1 MQDEPEA
8 SLAMPTGRPERL
20 CRCGRPSPAI
30 GIVFTLEPKGDDVSS
45 YAGSVERV
53 LRSRLLEPKAIG
65 TLGILL
71 GVLAFWLTIPPVT
84 SRSLTWS
91 LVAGILAVLCGI
103 AAASRDAKRV
113 GFGAIATG
121 VIGVLLAELATRSS
135 VGNLD
140 QVFTASLIASMLV
153 FATPLTFAAIGGMF
167 SERSGVV
174 NIGLEGM
181 MLMGAFWGIWGADKT
196 GSWAFGVLIAM
207 ASGGLLALV
216 HAVFAIHLRADQIV
230 GGTAVNFL
238 ALGITGYFFVQ
249 LYHGENVPTGIS
261 QIPTINLAKSSSH
274 SFFANSIGHL
284 NLMIWLAILLVPLS
298 YVVMF
303 KTPIGLRIRACG
315 EHPRAADTVGI
326 SVYLVRYS
334 SVVLSGILAAMG
346 GAYLTVGYLNTYNE
360 NVTAG
365 RGFIALAAV
374 IFGNWRPF
382 GAFGAALLF
391 GFSTALAF
399 RLPAYS
405 ANAATLFQA
414 LPYVLT
420 LIAVAGVIG
429 RSIPPAAV
437 GRPYR
442 KQ

>member
-1 MQDEPEA
+1 M
-8 SLAMPTGRPERL
+8 SGYV
-20 CRCGRPSPAI
+20 GS
-30 GIVFTLEPKGDDVSS
+30 GD
-45 YAGSVERV
+45 RIM
-53 LRSRLLEPKAIG
+53 RSRFLDAKAV
-65 TLGILL
+65 GIAGIAL
-71 GVLAFWLTIPPVT
+71 GVLAFLLAIPP
-84 SRSLTWS
+84 
-91 LVAGILAVLCGI
+91 ILARSPLWPVVVGIFAILFGI
-103 AAASRDAKRV
+103 AAAARGGRRV
-113 GFGAIATG
+113 GGGAIAAG
-121 VIGVLLAELATRSS
+121 IVGMALAVLATRSS
-135 VGNLD
+135 TGNLD

-153 FATPLTFAAIGGMF
+153 FATPLTFGAVGGMF

-196 GSWAFGVLIAM
+196 GSWVWGVAIAM
-207 ASGGLLALV
+207 AAGGFLALI
-216 HAVFAIHLRADQIV
+216 HAYFAIHLRADQIV
-230 GGTAVNFL
+230 GGVAVNFL

-249 LYHGENVPTGIS
+249 LYHGQNVPTGVS
-261 QIPTINLAKSSSH
+261 QIPNVDLAKDSDH
-274 SFFANSIGHL
+274 SFLAQSIGHL
-284 NLMIWLAILLVPLS
+284 NLMIWAAIILVPLS
-298 YVVMF
+298 YIVMF
-303 KTPIGLRIRACG
+303 KTPVGLRIRACG

-326 SVYLVRYS
+326 NVYLTRYGA
-334 SVVLSGILAAMG
+334 VVLSGVLAAMG

-365 RGFIALAAV
+365 RGFIALAAL

-399 RLPAYS
+399 RLNVYS
-405 ANAATLFQA
+405 SNAATLFQA

-429 RSIPPAAV
+429 RTVPPAAV
-437 GRPYR
+437 GRPYK

>member
-1 MQDEPEA
+1 M
-8 SLAMPTGRPERL
+8 STYVG
-20 CRCGRPSPAI
+20 
-30 GIVFTLEPKGDDVSS
+30 TL
-45 YAGSVERV
+45 R
-53 LRSRLLEPKAIG
+53 RSRLYKSSTVGTVGIIVGVVACVIAIPPF
-65 TLGILL
+65 TARSAVWPVLL
-71 GVLAFWLTIPPVT
+71 GMV
-84 SRSLTWS
+84 
-91 LVAGILAVLCGI
+91 AVLFGI
-103 AAASRDAKRV
+103 AALSRGAGRV
-113 GFGAIATG
+113 GWGALAAGI
-121 VIGVLLAELATRSS
+121 IGCGLAILAMQSS
-135 VGNLD
+135 VANLN

-153 FATPLTFAAIGGMF
+153 FATPLTYGALGGMF

-196 GSWAFGVLIAM
+196 GSWVTGVLIA
-207 ASGGLLALV
+207 ALSGGLLALV
-216 HAVFAIHLRADQIV
+216 YAFFAIHLRADQIV
-230 GGTAVNFL
+230 GGVAINFL

-249 LYHGENVPTGIS
+249 LYHGNNVPTGVS
-261 QIPTINLAKSSSH
+261 QIPDVKLTGEKSG
-274 SFFANSIGHL
+274 SFFGQSFGHL

-298 YVVMF
+298 YIVLF

-326 SVYLVRYS
+326 NVYLVRYGC
-334 SVVLSGILAAMG
+334 VVLSGMLAALG
-346 GAYLTVGYLNTYNE
+346 GAYLTVGYLNTFNE

-365 RGFIALAAV
+365 RGFIALAAM
-374 IFGNWRPF
+374 IFGNWKPF

-399 RLPAYS
+399 RLPVYS
-405 ANAATLFQA
+405 SNAATLFQA

-429 RSIPPAAV
+429 RTVPPAAD
-437 GRPYR
+437 GRPYK

>member
-1 MQDEPEA
+1 
-8 SLAMPTGRPERL
+8 
-20 CRCGRPSPAI
+20 
-30 GIVFTLEPKGDDVSS
+30 VST
-45 YAGSVERV
+45 YVGSAERV
-53 LRSRLLEPKAIG
+53 LRSRFLEPRAIG

-71 GVLAFWLTIPPVT
+71 GVLAFWLTIPPIT
-84 SRSLTWS
+84 LRSVVWS
-91 LVAGILAVLCGI
+91 VLVAILAVLCGI
-103 AAASRDAKRV
+103 AALTRGARRV
-113 GFGAIATG
+113 GWGAVATG
-121 VIGVLLAELATRSS
+121 IVGASLGALATRSS

-196 GSWAFGVLIAM
+196 GSWVWGVLIAM

-216 HAVFAIHLRADQIV
+216 HAFFAIQLRADQIV

-238 ALGITGYFFVQ
+238 ALGITGYFFVD
-249 LYHGENVPTGIS
+249 LYHGQNVPVGIS
-261 QIPTINLAKSSSH
+261 QIPDVNLAKSSSH
-274 SFFANSIGHL
+274 SFFATSIGHL
-284 NLMIWLAILLVPLS
+284 NLMIWVAILLVPLS

-303 KTPIGLRIRACG
+303 KTPLGLRIRACG

-326 SVYLVRYS
+326 NVYVVRYC

-346 GAYLTVGYLNTYNE
+346 GAFLTVGYLNTYNE

-365 RGFIALAAV
+365 RGFIALAAL

-399 RLPAYS
+399 RLGVYS
-405 ANAATLFQA
+405 ASAATLFQA

-420 LIAVAGVIG
+420 LIAVAGIVG
-429 RSIPPAAV
+429 RTIPPAAV
-437 GRPYR
+437 GRPYV